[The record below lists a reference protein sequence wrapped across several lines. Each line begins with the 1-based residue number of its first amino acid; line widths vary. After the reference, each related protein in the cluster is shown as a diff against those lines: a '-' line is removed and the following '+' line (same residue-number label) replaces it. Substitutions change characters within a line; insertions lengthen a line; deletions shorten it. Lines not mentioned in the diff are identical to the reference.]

1 MGRKVWVFAGHTNT
15 VQHCQSLVDRN
26 EAFLAAGIVAL
37 HPDGN
42 TKILFNFKLEKASTK
57 LMLLQCPLFQ
67 RLFSYKLGLCN
78 TTSTKNVSP

>member
-42 TKILFNFKLEKASTK
+42 TKILF
-57 LMLLQCPLFQ
+57 
-67 RLFSYKLGLCN
+67 
-78 TTSTKNVSP
+78 